1 MKFLIYTVIILAGFI
16 SIYSANVLNF
26 NNLMEGDSGTA
37 VLVILACLCVIV
49 LMGILLVSRS
59 IAKKHKA

>member
-1 MKFLIYTVIILAGFI
+1 MKFLIYTVIILAVFI

-26 NNLMEGDSGTA
+26 NDLMKGDSGTA

-59 IAKKHKA
+59 IAKKQKA